1 LKESNTLEFDW
12 SGIIGN
18 MKGNFLVISKS
29 CSVIV
34 VDDFFPRSDDGL
46 GKSIMN
52 LFL

>member
-1 LKESNTLEFDW
+1 LELDW

-29 CSVIV
+29 YSLLV

-52 LFL
+52 LLL